1 MRRLV
6 CSATLG
12 LCVMGFV
19 ASVVSVTGQVQT
31 ITGTVVDLSC
41 YAMNKADRGMHHVSQ
56 GGAKP
61 PNVGFECAYSCVR
74 WQGMPAGLLT
84 DDGRVYQIEG
94 GLRDNGNA
102 KIAPHLTH
110 KVSITGKVTD
120 VDGVML
126 LEADDV
132 VMER

>member
-1 MRRLV
+1 MRTSVFGL
-6 CSATLG
+6 TLG
-12 LCVMGFV
+12 LCGMAIM
-19 ASVVSVTGQVQT
+19 ASVVSIAGKDET

-41 YAMNKADRGMHHVSQ
+41 YAMNQADRGMHHLAQ

-84 DDGRVYQIEG
+84 DDGKVYQIEG
-94 GLRDNGNA
+94 GLRANSNA

-110 KVSITGKVTD
+110 RVTITGNVTE
-120 VDGVML
+120 VDRVL
-126 LEADDV
+126 LIEADDV
-132 VMER
+132 KMVQ

>member
-1 MRRLV
+1 MRASVFGL
-6 CSATLG
+6 TLG
-12 LCVMGFV
+12 LCSMALM
-19 ASVVSVTGQVQT
+19 ASVVSVAGQNET

-41 YAMNKADRGMHHVSQ
+41 YAMNKADRGMHHLTQ

-84 DDGRVYQIEG
+84 DDGKVYQIEG
-94 GLRDNGNA
+94 GLRANSNA

-110 KVSITGKVTD
+110 RVTITGNVTE
-120 VDGVML
+120 VDRVL
-126 LEADDV
+126 LIEADDV
-132 VMER
+132 KMVQ

>member
-1 MRRLV
+1 MVGLTSSGARL
-6 CSATLG
+6 A
-12 LCVMGFV
+12 
-19 ASVVSVTGQVQT
+19 GQALT
-31 ITGTVVDLSC
+31 ITGTVVDLAC

-84 DDGRVYQIEG
+84 DEGKVYQIEG
-94 GLRDNGNA
+94 GLRANSNA

-110 KVSITGKVTD
+110 RVTLTGTVTE
-120 VDGVML
+120 VDGVL
-126 LEADDV
+126 LIEADDV
-132 VMER
+132 KMAK

>member
-1 MRRLV
+1 MRR
-6 CSATLG
+6 
-12 LCVMGFV
+12 
-19 ASVVSVTGQVQT
+19 VVSRMRLAACGVALASMGVPLAGEVQT

-41 YAMNKADRGMHHVSQ
+41 YAVNKADRGMHHLTQ
-56 GGAKP
+56 GGATP

-84 DDGRVYQIEG
+84 DDGTVFQIEG
-94 GLRDNGNA
+94 GLRANSNA

-110 KVSITGKVTD
+110 RVSITGNVTEL
-120 VDGVML
+120 DGVLL

-132 VMER
+132 KMVR